1 MGPGRLEWLDRS
13 DLELDNF
20 RAALQ
25 WGLDHDVMAALRLGG
40 AQAIFWASRGLIM
53 EGRQWLQAALD
64 QTAALPESQG
74 GADRQLQ
81 AAQANSLIGISQ
93 LNYGDGD

>member
-1 MGPGRLEWLDRS
+1 
-13 DLELDNF
+13 
-20 RAALQ
+20 
-25 WGLDHDVMAALRLGG
+25 MAALRLGG
-40 AQAIFWASRGLIM
+40 AQAIFWASHGLIM

-93 LNYGDGD
+93 LNYGDGDYKTSLDACQAGVQQILPS